1 MRQLLQ
7 RLALAKWAQAFCFY
21 SCAISCPTPR
31 PICGPVTNVALK
43 KYRGVTIACTLPE
56 VDLAFP
62 LHELWQETG
71 YNGRVKGHF
80 RTTITQQRKI
90 MSTDTKV
97 LTREEILALAQQ
109 ARLMLVDGDVCYL
122 NDMATERE
130 LISLVRLVE
139 SALVKQM
146 ASSVKD

>member
-1 MRQLLQ
+1 
-7 RLALAKWAQAFCFY
+7 
-21 SCAISCPTPR
+21 
-31 PICGPVTNVALK
+31 
-43 KYRGVTIACTLPE
+43 
-56 VDLAFP
+56 
-62 LHELWQETG
+62 
-71 YNGRVKGHF
+71 
-80 RTTITQQRKI
+80 
-90 MSTDTKV
+90 MSTDTKI